1 MATKVEKR
9 AAKKASAAQAA
20 GADDLAILAPDGE
33 VTIGGEKIVVR
44 EYRFFEGLRLKVTA
58 RSFFDGLYELL
69 GGDEPQKDSKPP
81 SFDDILELVANNEG
95 IVAGMVATS
104 IDRPLD
110 WFEKLCESDG
120 DNLLLTWWNVNSDF
134 FFRSVFRRAMQTRL
148 GPKSP
153 DGHAS
158 TTP

>member
-1 MATKVEKR
+1 MATKVEKK
-9 AAKKASAAQAA
+9 AAKEASAAQAA

-69 GGDEPQKDSKPP
+69 GGDDPQQDSKPP

-110 WFEKLCESDG
+110 WVEKLGEADG
-120 DNLLLTWWNVNSDF
+120 DNLLLTWWNVNADF

-148 GPKSP
+148 GQKPR